1 MPEIREIQVFLALT
15 QSGSFSA
22 AAKELGITQPAVSA
36 HISKLEQVMG
46 FLLFHRSP
54 EGASMTE
61 QARSI
66 LPHLE
71 RLNQEYIDLLRRAD
85 YWNRFQS
92 HEVKIWADGSYLSQE
107 LKRARNPTADP
118 SVMEI
123 WMDLE
128 AKADWVNALKNFE
141 TDIVITGSF
150 LRAGDCPEI
159 RVSTVAAE
167 AGLTVAWNPDYY
179 AFDADGFSFP
189 DTFSASAILPTE
201 SLAAGFRHF
210 LSKWCE
216 TTYGIHIMEMME
228 FGSEHEAVEACRLGL
243 GVLIFPG
250 EAASRLRLGPLG
262 LATHPAFGFLLPK
275 AFRFG
280 IRWRANE
287 KNPAI
292 LATVRSLLAKFPLSG
307 TGAGS
312 EWITPGS

>member
-15 QSGSFSA
+15 ESGSFSA

-61 QARSI
+61 QAKSI
-66 LPHLE
+66 LPHIKHLS
-71 RLNQEYIDLLRRAD
+71 QEYVDLLRRAD

-92 HEVKIWADGSYLSQE
+92 HEVKIWSDGSYLSQE
-107 LKRARNPTADP
+107 LKGTRNPRADV
-118 SVMEI
+118 SAMEI
-123 WMDLE
+123 WKDLE
-128 AKADWVNALKNFE
+128 PNADWVNALKNFE

-150 LRAGDCPEI
+150 LKAGDCPEI
-159 RVSTVAAE
+159 RLSTIAAE

-179 AFDADGFSFP
+179 AFDTDGFSFP
-189 DTFSASAILPTE
+189 DTFSSSVILPTE
-201 SLAAGFRHF
+201 SLAAGFRSF

-228 FGSEHEAVEACRLGL
+228 FSSEHEAVEACRLGL
-243 GVLIFPG
+243 GVLILPG
-250 EAASRLRLGPLG
+250 EALSRLQLGPLG

-292 LATVRSLLAKFPLSG
+292 ISTVRSLMTKFPANG
-307 TGAGS
+307 TG
-312 EWITPGS
+312 EI

>member
-1 MPEIREIQVFLALT
+1 MPEIREIQVFLALA
-15 QSGSFSA
+15 QSGSFSSA
-22 AAKELGITQPAVSA
+22 GKELGITQPAVSA
-36 HISKLEQVMG
+36 HISKLEQTMG

-61 QARSI
+61 QGRLI
-66 LPHLE
+66 LPHIE

-92 HEVKIWADGSYLSQE
+92 HEVKIWADGSNLSQQ
-107 LKRARNPTADP
+107 LRRTRDPAADP
-118 SVMEI
+118 ALMEI
-123 WMDLE
+123 WKDIE

-150 LRAGDCPEI
+150 LKSCDCPEI
-159 RVSTVAAE
+159 KISTVSEE

-189 DTFSASAILPTE
+189 DTFSSSVILPTE
-201 SLAAGFRHF
+201 SLASGFRRF
-210 LSKWCE
+210 LSQWCE
-216 TTYGIHIMEMME
+216 TTYGIHIMDVME
-228 FGSEHEAVEACRLGL
+228 FDTEHEAAEACRLGL

-250 EAASRLRLGPLG
+250 EAASRLKLPSLE

-280 IRWRANE
+280 VRWRANE

-292 LATVRSLLAKFPLSG
+292 LSTVESLLAKFPL
-307 TGAGS
+307 
-312 EWITPGS
+312 PGSNGN